1 VGSSPGALAVIED
14 GGVEE
19 VWVACIESDGNIG
32 AHLSAPGRPGG

>member
-1 VGSSPGALAVIED
+1 VGSSPGALAVI
-14 GGVEE
+14 EE